1 MNRVPAG
8 AVTVTGTEPIRGVPV
23 FRISTDEYTQDS
35 PGFLAG
41 VGGRSDT
48 EAFSGGGGGVVGGGV
63 VGGGVAGGGVV
74 VGGAVTGGCVTG
86 GCVAGGG
93 VG

>member
-8 AVTVTGTEPIRGVPV
+8 AVTVTGTAPIRGVPV

-48 EAFSGGGGGVVGGGV
+48 DAFSGGGGGVVGGGV
-63 VGGGVAGGGVV
+63 VGGGVV